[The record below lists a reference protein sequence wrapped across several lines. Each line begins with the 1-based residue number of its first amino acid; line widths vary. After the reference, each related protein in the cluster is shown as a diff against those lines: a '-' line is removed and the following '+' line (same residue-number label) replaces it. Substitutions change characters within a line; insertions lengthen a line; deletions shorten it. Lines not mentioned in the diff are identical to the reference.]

1 MKIRQYIKRM
11 ATLALMVA
19 LLAPLQEAWG
29 QEKGNRYKTSVTV
42 VKKYY
47 ATIEDD
53 DNAALQKAFD
63 GDREGTWWDAAS
75 AGPKT
80 ITIELESNQT
90 LASVNYYGGGGGENV
105 AMRPSEVQVYYS
117 SNGYDWNSLQTFSN
131 IDRTVRDRTLT
142 ISGNNRKS
150 AKFYRL
156 VLVPGLKGDGSYQ
169 TLAMNEITLYNQNN
183 RVINVPSPDEET
195 IGNLAAKTIIH
206 KHPKWFEL
214 RSNISE
220 GAKNMDTFNDDIP
233 TFGPPEDENMVTWTG
248 TIQAAHTYIDTIYM
262 HPGSSV
268 DLTLPDKL
276 GDVSVRGYQRWY
288 SFRTDGT
295 YRTNNTRS
303 DQVWDLLTP
312 TVGTSYRFA
321 NGYVSKPVDTDANGT
336 YQMKFYFPTSEEF
349 KSWFNT
355 NSSSPGFDGNWF
367 VVACDVSGYN
377 DYTASF
383 DKGNSSKS
391 DFLKT
396 LYEPTLTHRVL
407 YYIASVDD
415 RTGDK
420 WTNGHGRLSQNAYQG
435 GGNTD
440 GKKYLEEYEI
450 SFPFTRLSNTVVP
463 TIGPNTTA
471 SPEQV
476 ALSKDARAYA
486 IPKELL
492 NGVSDTD
499 ELTVTLI
506 DGDGID
512 DEKNSGIQLI
522 EASTYKVG
530 NNSYRNYTNVQS
542 LTISGENRVI
552 QFSYPNTISNRTQT
566 VKSNNST
573 ATILVTKQV
582 GGTTYNIARYKLR
595 FVADT
600 RLLTQSQLKAIENG
614 TIQDETMKYY
624 QFRTPEYLDKNYQ
637 LLTALNWDYDPDVAG
652 TYGQDEYYPFPMA
665 WAYSSYSFF
674 DGAPAEDFVKVS
686 YDMPS
691 PEWGYYAI
699 MNGFVESK
707 WTNMVHPEASKL
719 SNSTY
724 HLYVDAS
731 DRPGVIANLP
741 FRQALCKGSELF
753 VSAWVKSAGYS
764 EGTPDAGMLFT
775 IMGVEADGTKVP
787 LYSHSSSQIRR
798 TDYLKGGLPG
808 TGSTT
813 NEWLQVYF
821 SFINKSDVTYQTY
834 ELQVSNNSES
844 TEGGDMY
851 LDDVRVY
858 MATPSA
864 TVSQL
869 EATCASERT
878 RMNIKMDWERLL
890 SRTGAVEG
898 TGGERAI
905 DFCFIDQLLYNQ
917 YIKNNAS
924 NPSNPTEEEI
934 AKAIEASVQDIGDGK
949 TFNDQFVTL
958 NYKLNYD
965 SNKDYND
972 PSLPQKGDDNPLWGP
987 LAINN
992 KVDDKYY
999 AYRLTDPETN
1009 VRNFAVDFYSKLSPN
1024 RMYWMLINTSDG
1036 TTTPTASDFVDFM
1049 TDCAIKTEF
1058 RVTALNLVKVN
1069 GEILNPGNNFC
1080 AGQHFDFSVSLR
1092 IPVTDGEETKY
1103 VEVSDGINFDWFFG
1117 TEEEFIENEAGVS
1130 LQEAL
1135 LAFRAHYKDAE
1146 QVDENTPI
1154 VTDEGVETPFTQAM
1168 FDLIKKNCETGPE
1181 EGGRHNKLVLC
1192 KPFMPINLLS
1202 SGLNLVIQ
1210 PIQTELP
1217 EGVEGITDEQWAL
1230 VCWDHIVLNL
1240 VANGEAPRFYPGFDE
1255 VAYPGDGTDVEPF
1268 HPNIRIGLKQITA
1281 MTSDAKTFHIDLRET
1296 SLVTEGADYAGLIDD
1311 VVDNNSK
1318 PYMTYLYLADTDDPY
1333 MKDWLTPISDP
1344 DDPLGTPEFDQF
1356 SLPIGIVTD
1365 LQAKP
1370 YDKNPTFDSFIE
1382 IYFDLNGA
1390 LAKAL
1395 HTEANSM
1402 YKDFVFKPREGY
1414 YYTFT
1419 VHFKEVFEG
1428 ETTVS
1433 NACFG
1438 SQNLTMKVVP
1448 EYMEWTGQTQNGIYA
1463 NWNNDDNWKRITSD
1477 RMKKTNVTDAEK
1489 DYFIMDG
1496 TNETTN
1502 GFVPMYFTK
1511 VIMPENS
1518 QVELYAAGYSGG
1530 SWGYGGVDHRPE
1542 DIAKPTENIQYDLM
1556 TGKDLKTERY
1566 RVSLLN
1572 QIHFEPGAEML
1583 HAEYLLYDTAWV
1595 DYQLDKGRW
1604 YTLASPLKDVVAGD
1618 FYTDSDSGK
1627 EMQEYFTDI
1636 TFAGN
1641 GLYNNGTL
1649 PNNRFSPSV
1658 YQRAW
1663 KGESTEVPLYTDAT
1677 NTKNVAISGN
1687 WSALYNKVDE
1697 AYTPGTGFSLKVQ
1710 DLPVDSQTALFRLP
1724 KADTEYYYYSQDGTE
1739 PDEDDKVG
1747 NISKD
1752 NAHRL
1757 KSDELYVRNID
1768 INASGQKKDPIKISL
1783 TESATKDYY
1792 LVGNPFMAH
1801 LDMEKFFEENDSF
1814 EEKYWLVTDKNQT
1827 AAVGTGEGSWVTLDE
1842 NSTVKVAPLQSFF
1855 VKLKTNEAGNLVAA
1869 PENITFTQDMQV
1881 LGGDGDGLRSANAL
1895 TITATTSD
1903 GRTSRAAVAYSGMAT
1918 DDYQSSEDAELFLDS
1933 NLGDVP
1939 MVYTVAG
1946 TMASS
1951 INVRQN
1957 CELVPLGVYGA
1968 RNEQVTLRFDQVGVF
1983 SGVKLY
1989 DTKTKSYTTLTDGS
2003 EVSVSTNDYGRY
2015 YLTGGV
2021 ATDNEAIRSVDDIS
2035 IYSVRSG
2042 EIVATSAGSSLR
2054 SVRVYG
2060 IGGELVTQQSLANQS
2075 VYRLRVPGNAIYVVY
2090 AEDMD
2095 GIIRNVKLRV
2105 R

>member
-1 MKIRQYIKRM
+1 MKITNIYKTT
-11 ATLALMVA
+11 AALFFLMVA

-29 QEKGNRYKTSVTV
+29 QVKGN
-42 VKKYY
+42 KYLMKDE
-47 ATIEDD
+47 TFKVST
-53 DNAALQKAFD
+53 DNAVITAHNTSEAADAGSGDYKIGNAFD
-63 GDREGTWWDAAS
+63 GNDNSWWASTQSGTINVDIVFQTDRTIRAFHFLSGGYTWEREA
-75 AGPKT
+75 
-80 ITIELESNQT
+80 
-90 LASVNYYGGGGGENV
+90 
-105 AMRPSEVQVYYS
+105 EVHVYS
-117 SNGYDWNSLQTFSN
+117 SEDGISWTPIESFTG
-131 IDRTVRDRTLT
+131 IDRGVREHDYCMANAVTTRYL
-142 ISGNNRKS
+142 
-150 AKFYRL
+150 RL
-156 VLVPGLKGDGSYQ
+156 QLVPDRDDYE
-169 TLAMNEITLYNQNN
+169 LAMNEITLYSK
-183 RVINVPSPDEET
+183 VDYSD
-195 IGNLAAKTIIH
+195 KTIIH

-214 RSNISE
+214 RDGISTP
-220 GAKNMDTFNDDIP
+220 AKNMDTFNDDIP
-233 TFGPPEDENMVTWTG
+233 TFGPPEDKDMVTWTG

-262 HPGSSV
+262 HPGTSV
-268 DLTLPDKL
+268 TLTLPDKL
-276 GDVSVRGYQRWY
+276 NDVSVRGYQRWY

-295 YRTNNTRS
+295 YRTNNTGS
-303 DQVWDLLTP
+303 DEVWDLLTP

-321 NGYVSKPVDTDANGT
+321 NGYVSKPIDTNANGT
-336 YQMKFYFPTSEEF
+336 YQMNFYFPKEGEF
-349 KSWFNT
+349 NSWFPDHGT
-355 NSSSPGFDGNWF
+355 LEGNWF

-377 DYTASF
+377 DYTETF
-383 DKGNSSKS
+383 NTTSSGS
-391 DFLKT
+391 NFLET

-407 YYIASVDD
+407 YYIASVDN
-415 RTGDK
+415 RTGDNRTGDN

-450 SFPFTRLSNTVVP
+450 SFPYTRLSNTVVP
-463 TIGPNTTA
+463 TTGPKTTA

-499 ELTVTLI
+499 KLTVTLI
-506 DGDGID
+506 DGDGSD
-512 DEKNSGIQLI
+512 DEKKSGIELI
-522 EASTYKVG
+522 EASTYRDG
-530 NNSYRNYTNVQS
+530 GNSYRNYTNANVQS

-552 QFSYPNTISNRTQT
+552 QFAYPTTNSNGTQS
-566 VKSNNST
+566 VLNNNST
-573 ATILVTKQV
+573 ATILVTKPV
-582 GGTTYNIARYKLR
+582 GGTTYNIARFKLN

-600 RLLTQSQLKAIENG
+600 RLLTQTQLQQIENG
-614 TIQDETMKYY
+614 TIKDETMKYY
-624 QFRTPEYLDKNYQ
+624 QFRTPEYLEEHYQ
-637 LLTALNWDYDPDVAG
+637 LLTSLNWDYDQDVAANSK
-652 TYGQDEYYPFPMA
+652 GQKEYYPFPMA
-665 WAYSSYSFF
+665 WDHSSYSFF
-674 DGAPAEDFVKVS
+674 DGSLRKDFVPVTKTGENENE
-686 YDMPS
+686 Y

-699 MNGFVESK
+699 MNDFVEDIAWAK
-707 WTNMVHPEASKL
+707 NDKASL
-719 SNSTY
+719 LPNSTY

-731 DRPGVIANLP
+731 DRPGVIANLA
-741 FRQALCKGSELF
+741 FKETLCRGSELF
-753 VSAWVKSAGYS
+753 VTAWVKSAGYS

-787 LYSHSSSQIRR
+787 LCSHSSSQIRR

-808 TGSTT
+808 TGGTT

-844 TEGGDMY
+844 TQGGDMY

-924 NPSNPTEEEI
+924 KPLDPTDEEI
-934 AKAIEASVQDIGDGK
+934 AKAIAASVQDIGDGK

-958 NYKLNYD
+958 NYKLNYND
-965 SNKDYND
+965 NKDYNT
-972 PSLPQKGDDNPLWGP
+972 PNLGNEEHRGP

-992 KVDDKYY
+992 KVGDKYY

-1036 TTTPTASDFVDFM
+1036 NTTPTAEDFVDFM

-1058 RVTALNLVKVN
+1058 RVTARNLVKVN
-1069 GEILNPGNNFC
+1069 GEILNPGNDFC

-1117 TEEEFIENEAGVS
+1117 TEEEFIEENKAGVS

-1135 LAFRAHYKDAE
+1135 LAFRAHYKEAE
-1146 QVDENTPI
+1146 QVDENTTPP
-1154 VTDEGVETPFTQAM
+1154 VTYEGVETPFTQDM

-1318 PYMTYLYLADTDDPY
+1318 PYMTYLYLADTDDPD

-1356 SLPIGIVTD
+1356 SLPIGVVTD

-1370 YDKNPTFDSFIE
+1370 YDQYSTFDSFIE
-1382 IYFDLNGA
+1382 IYFDLNGN

-1395 HTEANSM
+1395 HTEANSN

-1448 EYMEWTGQTQNGIYA
+1448 EYMKWVGQTQDGKYA
-1463 NWNNDDNWKRITSD
+1463 NWNNDDNWKRIKSV

-1489 DYFIMDG
+1489 DYFTDG

-1502 GFVPMYFTK
+1502 GFVPMLFTK
-1511 VIMPENS
+1511 VVMPENS

-1530 SWGYGGVDHRPE
+1530 SWGYGSVNHGPDH
-1542 DIAKPTENIQYDLM
+1542 IAAPTDNIQYDLM
-1556 TGKDLKTERY
+1556 AFDNTNGLTTERY
-1566 RVSLLN
+1566 RVSLLDE
-1572 QIHFEPGAEML
+1572 IHFEPGAEMK
-1583 HAEYLLYDTAWV
+1583 HAEYLLYNKAWV
-1595 DYQLDKGRW
+1595 DYKLDGGRW
-1604 YTLASPLKDVVAGD
+1604 YTLASPLKAVYAGD
-1618 FYTDSDSGK
+1618 FYTDKSGT
-1627 EMQEYFTDI
+1627 EGSEYFQPIEFKYGTNSTD
-1636 TFAGN
+1636 
-1641 GLYNNGTL
+1641 
-1649 PNNRFSPSV
+1649 NNRFSPSV

-1663 KGESTEVPLYTDAT
+1663 KGSAAMMVIGNNQNNEER
-1677 NTKNVAISGN
+1677 AIAGN
-1687 WSALYNKVDE
+1687 WSALYNDVAE

-1710 DLPVDSQTALFRLP
+1710 DVTGNATFRLP
-1724 KADTEYYYYSQDGTE
+1724 KADDSYTYYSYDGNTSGD
-1739 PDEDDKVG
+1739 PTTISRDVDDSG
-1747 NISKD
+1747 
-1752 NAHRL
+1752 RL
-1757 KSDELYVRNID
+1757 KSDELLDRRTD
-1768 INASGQKKDPIKISL
+1768 NASLSTSFTIELADAHGG
-1783 TESATKDYY
+1783 YY

-1801 LDMEKFFEENDSF
+1801 LNMKEFLEGNSEVI
-1814 EEKYWLVTDKNQT
+1814 EPKYW
-1827 AAVGTGEGSWVTLDE
+1827 AVDDGVQNIAVVNPNDDSWITVNE
-1842 NSTVKVAPLQSFF
+1842 NSTAKVAPLQSFF
-1855 VKLKTNEAGNLVAA
+1855 VQKKTGVSNND
-1869 PENITFTQDMQV
+1869 ITFTQDMQT
-1881 LGGDGDGLRSANAL
+1881 LGGTNDGLRSANAL
-1895 TITATTSD
+1895 TITATTTD
-1903 GRTSRAAVAYSGMAT
+1903 GRTSRAAVAYDMAASA
-1918 DDYQSSEDAELFLDS
+1918 DYEVSEDAELFLDS

-1946 TMASS
+1946 TMATS
-1951 INVRQN
+1951 INRTS
-1957 CELVPLGVYGA
+1957 ELYNIPLGVYGSKQEMVTLSFGGLNQFSSATLYDAQEQTETPLREGKTVSVPAGTSGRYFLRAGTPTGNEVIA
-1968 RNEQVTLRFDQVGVF
+1968 RNAFLV
-1983 SGVKLY
+1983 
-1989 DTKTKSYTTLTDGS
+1989 
-2003 EVSVSTNDYGRY
+2003 
-2015 YLTGGV
+2015 
-2021 ATDNEAIRSVDDIS
+2021 
-2035 IYSVRSG
+2035 YSVG
-2042 EIVATSAGSSLR
+2042 GGKVMVTSSNTPLKDI
-2054 SVRVYG
+2054 RVYTMGGAQVRSIQASGMQQEIYLNRG
-2060 IGGELVTQQSLANQS
+2060 IYLITVSDQDGLQETRKVLV
-2075 VYRLRVPGNAIYVVY
+2075 R
-2090 AEDMD
+2090 
-2095 GIIRNVKLRV
+2095 
-2105 R
+2105 

>member
-1 MKIRQYIKRM
+1 M
-11 ATLALMVA
+11 
-19 LLAPLQEAWG
+19 
-29 QEKGNRYKTSVTV
+29 
-42 VKKYY
+42 
-47 ATIEDD
+47 
-53 DNAALQKAFD
+53 
-63 GDREGTWWDAAS
+63 
-75 AGPKT
+75 
-80 ITIELESNQT
+80 
-90 LASVNYYGGGGGENV
+90 
-105 AMRPSEVQVYYS
+105 
-117 SNGYDWNSLQTFSN
+117 
-131 IDRTVRDRTLT
+131 
-142 ISGNNRKS
+142 
-150 AKFYRL
+150 
-156 VLVPGLKGDGSYQ
+156 
-169 TLAMNEITLYNQNN
+169 
-183 RVINVPSPDEET
+183 
-195 IGNLAAKTIIH
+195 
-206 KHPKWFEL
+206 
-214 RSNISE
+214 
-220 GAKNMDTFNDDIP
+220 
-233 TFGPPEDENMVTWTG
+233 
-248 TIQAAHTYIDTIYM
+248 
-262 HPGSSV
+262 
-268 DLTLPDKL
+268 
-276 GDVSVRGYQRWY
+276 
-288 SFRTDGT
+288 
-295 YRTNNTRS
+295 
-303 DQVWDLLTP
+303 TP

-321 NGYVSKPVDTDANGT
+321 NGYVSKPIDKSVNGT
-336 YQMKFYFPTSEEF
+336 YQMKFYFPTETEF
-349 KSWFNT
+349 NDWFAGSNYD
-355 NSSSPGFDGNWF
+355 NDWY

-377 DYTASF
+377 DYVADFHANAS
-383 DKGNSSKS
+383 SS
-391 DFLKT
+391 DFLENF
-396 LYEPTLTHRVL
+396 YEPTLTHRVL
-407 YYIASVDD
+407 YYIASVDGRYNETD
-415 RTGDK
+415 NTK
-420 WTNGHGRLSQNAYQG
+420 KENWENGHGRLSNPDYQG
-435 GGNTD
+435 GGNTED
-440 GKKYLEEYEI
+440 KKYLEEYEI
-450 SFPFTRLSNTVVP
+450 SFPFTRMSNTQLGNLASNQP
-463 TIGPNTTA
+463 

-506 DGDGID
+506 DGNGNG
-512 DEKNSGIQLI
+512 DEEKSGIELI
-522 EASTYKVG
+522 EASTYRVG
-530 NNSYRNYTNVQS
+530 GNSYRNYTNVQFQS

-552 QFSYPNTISNRTQT
+552 QFAYPTTKSNGTQS
-566 VKSNNST
+566 VLNNNST
-573 ATILVTKQV
+573 ATILVTKPV
-582 GGTTYNIARYKLR
+582 GGTTYNIARFKLN

-600 RLLTQSQLKAIENG
+600 RLLTQTQLQQIENG
-614 TIQDETMKYY
+614 TIKDKTMKYY
-624 QFRTPEYLDKNYQ
+624 QFRTPEYLEEHYQ
-637 LLTALNWDYDPDVAG
+637 LLTSLNWDYDQDVAANSK
-652 TYGQDEYYPFPMA
+652 GQKEYYPFPMA
-665 WAYSSYSFF
+665 WDHSSYSFF
-674 DGAPAEDFVKVS
+674 DGSLRKDFVPVTKTGENENE
-686 YDMPS
+686 Y

-699 MNGFVESK
+699 MNDFVEDIAWAK
-707 WTNMVHPEASKL
+707 NDKASL
-719 SNSTY
+719 LPNSTY

-731 DRPGVIANLP
+731 DRPGVIANLA
-741 FRQALCKGSELF
+741 FKETLCRGSELF
-753 VSAWVKSAGYS
+753 VTAWVKSAGYS

-787 LYSHSSSQIRR
+787 LCSHSSSQIRR

-808 TGSTT
+808 TGGTT

-844 TEGGDMY
+844 TQGGDMY

-924 NPSNPTEEEI
+924 KPLDPTDEEI
-934 AKAIEASVQDIGDGK
+934 AKAIAASVQDIGDGK

-965 SNKDYND
+965 SNKDYNT
-972 PSLPQKGDDNPLWGP
+972 PNLGNEEHRGP

-992 KVDDKYY
+992 KVGDKYY

-1036 TTTPTASDFVDFM
+1036 TTTPTAEDFVDFM

-1069 GEILNPGNNFC
+1069 GEILNPGNDFC

-1117 TEEEFIENEAGVS
+1117 TEEEFIEENEVGVS

-1154 VTDEGVETPFTQAM
+1154 VTEGVETPFTQDM
-1168 FDLIKKNCETGPE
+1168 FDLIKMNCEIGPE

-1230 VCWDHIVLNL
+1230 VCWDYIVLNL

-1255 VAYPGDGTDVEPF
+1255 VAYPGDGTAVEPF

-1281 MTSDAKTFHIDLRET
+1281 MTSDDKTFHIDLRET
-1296 SLVTEGADYAGLIDD
+1296 SLVTEGADYAGLITD
-1311 VVDNNSK
+1311 VVDNNLQ
-1318 PYMTYLYLADTDDPY
+1318 PYMTYLYLADTDDPD

-1356 SLPIGIVTD
+1356 SLPIGVVTD

-1370 YDKNPTFDSFIE
+1370 YDQNPTFDSFIE
-1382 IYFDLNGA
+1382 IYFDLNGD

-1395 HTEANSM
+1395 HTEANSN

-1448 EYMEWTGQTQNGIYA
+1448 EYMEWVGQTQDGKYA
-1463 NWNNDDNWKRITSD
+1463 NWNNDDNWKRIKSV

-1489 DYFIMDG
+1489 DYFTDG

-1502 GFVPMYFTK
+1502 GFVPMLFTK

-1518 QVELYAAGYSGG
+1518 QVELYAAGYNADD
-1530 SWGYGGVDHRPE
+1530 SWGYGTWVSALPDH
-1542 DIAKPTENIQYDLM
+1542 IAEPTNNIQYDLM
-1556 TGKDLKTERY
+1556 AFDNTNGLTTERY
-1566 RVSLLN
+1566 RVSLLDE
-1572 QIHFEPGAEML
+1572 IHFEPGAEMK
-1583 HAEYLLYDTAWV
+1583 HAEYLLYNKAWV
-1595 DYQLDKGRW
+1595 DYKLDKARW
-1604 YTLASPLKDVVAGD
+1604 YTLASPLKAVYAGD
-1618 FYTDSDSGK
+1618 FYTDKSGT
-1627 EMQEYFTDI
+1627 EGNEYFQPIEFKYGTNSTD
-1636 TFAGN
+1636 
-1641 GLYNNGTL
+1641 
-1649 PNNRFSPSV
+1649 NNRFSPSV

-1663 KGESTEVPLYTDAT
+1663 KGSAAMMVIGNNQNNEER
-1677 NTKNVAISGN
+1677 AIAGN
-1687 WSALYNKVDE
+1687 WSALYNDVAE

-1710 DLPVDSQTALFRLP
+1710 DVTGNATFRLP
-1724 KADTEYYYYSQDGTE
+1724 KADDSYTYYSYDGNTSGD
-1739 PDEDDKVG
+1739 PTTISRDVDDSG
-1747 NISKD
+1747 
-1752 NAHRL
+1752 RL
-1757 KSDELYVRNID
+1757 KSDELLDRRTD
-1768 INASGQKKDPIKISL
+1768 NASLSTSFTIELADAHGG
-1783 TESATKDYY
+1783 YY

-1801 LDMEKFFEENDSF
+1801 LNMKEFLEGNSEVI
-1814 EEKYWLVTDKNQT
+1814 EPKYW
-1827 AAVGTGEGSWVTLDE
+1827 AVDDGVQNIAVVNPNDDSWITVNE
-1842 NSTVKVAPLQSFF
+1842 NSTAKVAPLQSFF
-1855 VKLKTNEAGNLVAA
+1855 VQKKTGVSNND
-1869 PENITFTQDMQV
+1869 ITFTQDMQT
-1881 LGGDGDGLRSANAL
+1881 LGGTNDGLRSANAL

-1903 GRTSRAAVAYSGMAT
+1903 GRTSRAAVAYDMAASA
-1918 DDYQSSEDAELFLDS
+1918 DYEASEDAELFLDS

-1946 TMASS
+1946 AMATS
-1951 INVRQN
+1951 INRTS
-1957 CELVPLGVYGA
+1957 ELYNIPLGVYGSKQEKVTLSFGGLNQFSSATLYDAQEQTETPLREGKTVSVPAGTSGRYFLRAGTPTGNEVIA
-1968 RNEQVTLRFDQVGVF
+1968 RNAFLV
-1983 SGVKLY
+1983 
-1989 DTKTKSYTTLTDGS
+1989 
-2003 EVSVSTNDYGRY
+2003 
-2015 YLTGGV
+2015 
-2021 ATDNEAIRSVDDIS
+2021 
-2035 IYSVRSG
+2035 YSVG
-2042 EIVATSAGSSLR
+2042 GGKVMVTSSNTPLKDI
-2054 SVRVYG
+2054 RVYTMGGAQVRSIQASGMQQEIYLNRG
-2060 IGGELVTQQSLANQS
+2060 IYLITVSDQDGLQETRKVLV
-2075 VYRLRVPGNAIYVVY
+2075 R
-2090 AEDMD
+2090 
-2095 GIIRNVKLRV
+2095 
-2105 R
+2105 

>member
-11 ATLALMVA
+11 ATLALMAA

-29 QEKGNRYKTSVTV
+29 QVKGDKYEG

-47 ATIEDD
+47 ATVDD
-53 DNAALQKAFD
+53 GSTDRLQKVFD
-63 GDREGTWWDAAS
+63 GDEPNSWWDAVK
-75 AGPKT
+75 AGTREIIVDFNEEK
-80 ITIELESNQT
+80 ELAIIKYHGGGNGQEMALRPLQVKVYFSLDGSSWDDVYNFNEIDRKVMNQT
-90 LASVNYYGGGGGENV
+90 LSIPVE
-105 AMRPSEVQVYYS
+105 S
-117 SNGYDWNSLQTFSN
+117 
-131 IDRTVRDRTLT
+131 
-142 ISGNNRKS
+142 RKK
-150 AKFYRL
+150 ARYFKL
-156 VLVPGLKGDGSYQ
+156 VLVPGKKNDGSDES
-169 TLAMNEITLYNQNN
+169 LALNEMWFYDSNNNEIKIKKPENYPIGTIKHKPAKWYNIRENIEMSQ
-183 RVINVPSPDEET
+183 
-195 IGNLAAKTIIH
+195 AAKD
-206 KHPKWFEL
+206 
-214 RSNISE
+214 
-220 GAKNMDTFNDDIP
+220 MDTFDDNKKM
-233 TFGPPEDENMVTWTG
+233 FSPEDNPYIENYPEKE
-248 TIQAAHTYIDTIYM
+248 IQAAHTYIDTIYM
-262 HPGSSV
+262 HPGKSV
-268 DLTLPDKL
+268 TLTLPDKL
-276 GDVSVRGYQRWY
+276 NDVSVRGYQRWY

-295 YRTNNTRS
+295 YRTKNTGD

-312 TVGTSYRFA
+312 KQGTSYRFT
-321 NGYVSKPVDTDANGT
+321 NGYVSKPIDKSDDGT
-336 YQMKFYFPTSEEF
+336 YQMEFYFPTSTEF
-349 KSWFNT
+349 SQWFD
-355 NSSSPGFDGNWF
+355 NSSSFDGNWF

-377 DYTASF
+377 DYTAEF
-383 DKGNSSKS
+383 TNASSES

-396 LYEPTLTHRVL
+396 YYEPTLTHRVL
-407 YYIASVDD
+407 YYIASVDG
-415 RTGDK
+415 RTGDGDK
-420 WTNGHGRLSQNAYQG
+420 WENGHGRLSDSDYQG
-435 GGNTD
+435 GGNAE

-450 SFPFTRLSNTVVP
+450 SFPYTRLSNTVVP
-463 TIGPNTTA
+463 TTGPKTTA

-486 IPKELL
+486 IPDLPS
-492 NGVSDTD
+492 NVSDTD

-506 DGDGID
+506 DGNGNG
-512 DEKNSGIQLI
+512 DEEKSGIELI

-530 NNSYRNYTNVQS
+530 GNSYRNYNYTNVQS

-552 QFSYPNTISNRTQT
+552 QFAYPTPNDNGTQS
-566 VKSNNST
+566 VLNNNST
-573 ATILVTKQV
+573 ATILVTKTV
-582 GGTTYNIARYKLR
+582 GGTTYNIARFKLD

-600 RLLTQSQLKAIENG
+600 RLLTQTQLQQIENG
-614 TIQDETMKYY
+614 TMTDPVMQYY
-624 QFRTPEYLDKNYQ
+624 QFRTPEYLEEHYQ
-637 LLTALNWDYDPDVAG
+637 LLTSLNWDYNPRVAANSK
-652 TYGQDEYYPFPMA
+652 GQKEYYPFPMA
-665 WAYSSYSFF
+665 WDHSSYSFF
-674 DGAPAEDFVKVS
+674 DGSLRKDFVPVTKTDENENE
-686 YDMPS
+686 Y

-699 MNGFVESK
+699 MNDFVEDIAWAK
-707 WTNMVHPEASKL
+707 NDKASL
-719 SNSTY
+719 LPNSTY

-741 FRQALCKGSELF
+741 FHQPLCKGSELF
-753 VSAWVKSAGYS
+753 VTAWVKSAGYS

-787 LYSHSSSQIRR
+787 LCSHSSSQIRR

-808 TGSTT
+808 TGGTT

-844 TEGGDMY
+844 TSGGDMY

-917 YIKNNAS
+917 HIKNNAL

-934 AKAIEASVQDIGDGK
+934 ANAIAASVQDIGDGE
-949 TFNDQFVTL
+949 TFNDRFVTL

-965 SNKDYND
+965 SNRDYND
-972 PSLPQKGDDNPLWGP
+972 PNLPQKGDNNPLWGP

-992 KVDDKYY
+992 KVDGKYY

-1036 TTTPTASDFVDFM
+1036 TTTPNAKDFVDFM

-1069 GEILNPGNNFC
+1069 GEILNPGNDFC

-1117 TEEEFIENEAGVS
+1117 TEEEFIEENEDGVS

-1154 VTDEGVETPFTQAM
+1154 VTDEDVETPFTQAM
-1168 FDLIKKNCETGPE
+1168 FNLIKKNCETGPE

-1210 PIQTELP
+1210 PIQTKLP
-1217 EGVEGITDEQWAL
+1217 EGVEGITDKQWAL
-1230 VCWDHIVLNL
+1230 VCWDYIVLNL

-1318 PYMTYLYLADTDDPY
+1318 PYMTYLYLADTDDPD

-1356 SLPIGIVTD
+1356 SLPIGVVTD

-1370 YDKNPTFDSFIE
+1370 YDQHPTFDSFIE
-1382 IYFDLNGA
+1382 IYFDLNGN

-1395 HTEANSM
+1395 HTEANSN

-1448 EYMEWTGQTQNGIYA
+1448 EYLEWVGKTENGKYA
-1463 NWNNDDNWKRITSD
+1463 NWNNDDNWQRVSSERI
-1477 RMKKTNVTDAEK
+1477 KKVKDQSS
-1489 DYFIMDG
+1489 DYFTDG

-1502 GFVPMYFTK
+1502 GFVPMLFTK
-1511 VIMPENS
+1511 VVMPENS

-1530 SWGYGGVDHRPE
+1530 SWGYGSVNHGPDH
-1542 DIAKPTENIQYDLM
+1542 IAAPTDNIQYDLM
-1556 TGKDLKTERY
+1556 AFEHTGETADDAGVREGDLKTERY

-1595 DYQLDKGRW
+1595 DYELTGGRW
-1604 YTLASPLKDVVAGD
+1604 YTLASPLQGVVAGD
-1618 FYTDSDSGK
+1618 FYTDSSTGK
-1627 EMQEYFTDI
+1627 EGSEYFQNI
-1636 TFAGN
+1636 TFS
-1641 GLYNNGTL
+1641 TTD
-1649 PNNRFSPSV
+1649 NNRFNPSV

-1663 KGESTEVPLYTDAT
+1663 KGNAT
-1677 NTKNVAISGN
+1677 LVEGLVDDVAINGDDNTTAVKGN
-1687 WSALYNKVDE
+1687 WSALYNDVAE
-1697 AYTPGTGFSLKVQ
+1697 PYTPGTGFSLKVQ
-1710 DLPVDSQTALFRLP
+1710 DLASADNKALFRLP
-1724 KADTEYYYYSQDGTE
+1724 KADTEYYYYSHDGKQGQDKE
-1739 PDEDDKVG
+1739 ED
-1747 NISKD
+1747 ISKTD
-1752 NAHRL
+1752 AHRL
-1757 KSDELYVRNID
+1757 ETDRIMNRKVGENATLYTSFTVPLADEH
-1768 INASGQKKDPIKISL
+1768 G
-1783 TESATKDYY
+1783 DYY

-1801 LDMEKFFEENDSF
+1801 LDMKKFFDKNTSF
-1814 EEKYWLVTDKNQT
+1814 AKMYWLVTENGQEV
-1827 AAVGTGEGSWVTLDE
+1827 AVGGDGDGLI
-1842 NSTVKVAPLQSFF
+1842 STEDGKIAPLQSFF
-1855 VKLKTNEAGNLVAA
+1855 VKLKTDEATGDLVSA
-1869 PENITFTQDMQV
+1869 PEMITFTQNMQV
-1881 LGGDGDGLRSANAL
+1881 LGSDTDDGLRSANAL

-1903 GRTSRAAVAYSGMAT
+1903 GRTSRAAVAYSGMAS
-1918 DDYQSSEDAELFLDS
+1918 DDYQSGEDAELFLDS

-1946 TMASS
+1946 TMATS

-1957 CELVPLGVYGA
+1957 CELVPLGVYGTDD
-1968 RNEQVTLRFDQVGVF
+1968 EPVTLRFDQVDAF

-1989 DTKTKSYTTLTDGS
+1989 DAQTKRYTTLTEGS
-2003 EVSVSTNDYGRY
+2003 EVSVSTNDSGRY
-2015 YLTGGV
+2015 YLTGGL
-2021 ATDNEAIRSVDDIS
+2021 ATGSEAIRTVDDIS
-2035 IYSVRSG
+2035 IYSVRPG

>member
-1 MKIRQYIKRM
+1 MKITNIYKTTAALIF
-11 ATLALMVA
+11 LMVA
-19 LLAPLQEAWG
+19 VLWPAVDAWG
-29 QEKGNRYKTSVTV
+29 QVKGD
-42 VKKYY
+42 KYE
-47 ATIEDD
+47 ED
-53 DNAALQKAFD
+53 
-63 GDREGTWWDAAS
+63 
-75 AGPKT
+75 
-80 ITIELESNQT
+80 
-90 LASVNYYGGGGGENV
+90 
-105 AMRPSEVQVYYS
+105 YS
-117 SNGYDWNSLQTFSN
+117 SDTIQHKPAKWYN
-131 IDRTVRDRTLT
+131 IREN
-142 ISGNNRKS
+142 IEMS
-150 AKFYRL
+150 
-156 VLVPGLKGDGSYQ
+156 Q
-169 TLAMNEITLYNQNN
+169 
-183 RVINVPSPDEET
+183 
-195 IGNLAAKTIIH
+195 AAKD
-206 KHPKWFEL
+206 
-214 RSNISE
+214 
-220 GAKNMDTFNDDIP
+220 MDTFDDDEKM
-233 TFGPPEDENMVTWTG
+233 FSPEDNPFIANYPEQE
-248 TIQAAHTYIDTIYM
+248 IQAAHTYIDTIYM
-262 HPGSSV
+262 HPGTSV
-268 DLTLPDKL
+268 TLTLPDKL
-276 GDVSVRGYQRWY
+276 NDVSVRGYQRWY

-303 DQVWDLLTP
+303 DEVWDLLTP

-321 NGYVSKPVDTDANGT
+321 NGYVSKPIDKSVNGT
-336 YQMKFYFPTSEEF
+336 YQMKFYFPTETEF
-349 KSWFNT
+349 NDWFAGSNYD
-355 NSSSPGFDGNWF
+355 NDWY

-377 DYTASF
+377 DYVADFHANAS
-383 DKGNSSKS
+383 SS
-391 DFLKT
+391 DFLENF
-396 LYEPTLTHRVL
+396 YEPTLTHRVL
-407 YYIASVDD
+407 YYIASVDGRYNETD
-415 RTGDK
+415 NTK
-420 WTNGHGRLSQNAYQG
+420 KENWENGHGRLSNPDYQG
-435 GGNTD
+435 GGNTED
-440 GKKYLEEYEI
+440 KKYLEEYEI
-450 SFPFTRLSNTVVP
+450 SFPFTRMSNTQLGNLASNQP
-463 TIGPNTTA
+463 

-506 DGDGID
+506 DGNGNG
-512 DEKNSGIQLI
+512 DEEKSGIELI
-522 EASTYKVG
+522 EASTYRVG
-530 NNSYRNYTNVQS
+530 GNSYRNYTNVQFQS

-552 QFSYPNTISNRTQT
+552 QFAYPTTKSNGTQS
-566 VKSNNST
+566 VLNNNST
-573 ATILVTKQV
+573 ATILVTKPV
-582 GGTTYNIARYKLR
+582 GGTTYNIARFKLN

-600 RLLTQSQLKAIENG
+600 RLLTQTQLQQIENG
-614 TIQDETMKYY
+614 TIKDKTMKYY
-624 QFRTPEYLDKNYQ
+624 QFRTPEYLEEHYQ
-637 LLTALNWDYDPDVAG
+637 LLTSLNWDYDQDVAANSK
-652 TYGQDEYYPFPMA
+652 GQKEYYPFPMA
-665 WAYSSYSFF
+665 WDHSSYSFF
-674 DGAPAEDFVKVS
+674 DGSLRKDFVPVTKTGENENE
-686 YDMPS
+686 Y

-699 MNGFVESK
+699 MNDFVEDIAWAK
-707 WTNMVHPEASKL
+707 NDKASL
-719 SNSTY
+719 LPNSTY

-731 DRPGVIANLP
+731 DRPGVIANLA
-741 FRQALCKGSELF
+741 FKETLCRGSELF
-753 VSAWVKSAGYS
+753 VTAWVKSAGYS

-787 LYSHSSSQIRR
+787 LCSHSSSQIRR

-808 TGSTT
+808 TGGTT

-844 TEGGDMY
+844 TQGGDMY

-924 NPSNPTEEEI
+924 KPLDPTDEEI
-934 AKAIEASVQDIGDGK
+934 AKAIAASVQDIGDGK

-965 SNKDYND
+965 SNKDYNT
-972 PSLPQKGDDNPLWGP
+972 PNLGNEEHRGP

-992 KVDDKYY
+992 KVGDKYY

-1036 TTTPTASDFVDFM
+1036 TTTPTAEDFVDFM

-1069 GEILNPGNNFC
+1069 GEILNPGNDFC

-1117 TEEEFIENEAGVS
+1117 TEEEFIEENEVGVS

-1154 VTDEGVETPFTQAM
+1154 VTEGVETPFTQDM
-1168 FDLIKKNCETGPE
+1168 FDLIKMNCEIGPE

-1230 VCWDHIVLNL
+1230 VCWDYIVLNL

-1255 VAYPGDGTDVEPF
+1255 VAYPGDGTAVEPF

-1281 MTSDAKTFHIDLRET
+1281 MTSDDKTFHIDLRET
-1296 SLVTEGADYAGLIDD
+1296 SLVTEGADYAGLITD
-1311 VVDNNSK
+1311 VVDNNLQ
-1318 PYMTYLYLADTDDPY
+1318 PYMTYLYLADTDDPD

-1356 SLPIGIVTD
+1356 SLPIGVVTD

-1370 YDKNPTFDSFIE
+1370 YDQNPTFDSFIE
-1382 IYFDLNGA
+1382 IYFDLNGD

-1395 HTEANSM
+1395 HTEANSN

-1448 EYMEWTGQTQNGIYA
+1448 EYMEWVGQTQDGKYA
-1463 NWNNDDNWKRITSD
+1463 NWNNDDNWKRIKSV

-1489 DYFIMDG
+1489 DYFTDG

-1502 GFVPMYFTK
+1502 GFVPMLFTK

-1518 QVELYAAGYSGG
+1518 QVELYAAGYNADD
-1530 SWGYGGVDHRPE
+1530 SWGYGTWVSALPDH
-1542 DIAKPTENIQYDLM
+1542 IAEPTNNIQYDLM
-1556 TGKDLKTERY
+1556 AFDNTNGLTTERY
-1566 RVSLLN
+1566 RVSLLDE
-1572 QIHFEPGAEML
+1572 IHFEPGAEMK
-1583 HAEYLLYDTAWV
+1583 HAEYLLYNKAWV
-1595 DYQLDKGRW
+1595 DYKLDKARW
-1604 YTLASPLKDVVAGD
+1604 YTLASPLKAVYAGD
-1618 FYTDSDSGK
+1618 FYTDKSGT
-1627 EMQEYFTDI
+1627 EGNEYFQPIEFKYGTNSTD
-1636 TFAGN
+1636 
-1641 GLYNNGTL
+1641 
-1649 PNNRFSPSV
+1649 NNRFSPSV

-1663 KGESTEVPLYTDAT
+1663 KGSAAMMVIGNNQNNEER
-1677 NTKNVAISGN
+1677 AIAGN
-1687 WSALYNKVDE
+1687 WSALYNDVAE

-1710 DLPVDSQTALFRLP
+1710 DVTGNATFRLP
-1724 KADTEYYYYSQDGTE
+1724 KADDSYTYYSYDGNTSGD
-1739 PDEDDKVG
+1739 PTTISRDVDDSG
-1747 NISKD
+1747 
-1752 NAHRL
+1752 RL
-1757 KSDELYVRNID
+1757 KSDELLDRRTD
-1768 INASGQKKDPIKISL
+1768 NASLSTSFTIELADAHGG
-1783 TESATKDYY
+1783 YY

-1801 LDMEKFFEENDSF
+1801 LNMKEFLEGNSEVI
-1814 EEKYWLVTDKNQT
+1814 EPKYW
-1827 AAVGTGEGSWVTLDE
+1827 AVDDGVQNIAVVNPNDDSWITVNE
-1842 NSTVKVAPLQSFF
+1842 NSTAKVAPLQSFF
-1855 VKLKTNEAGNLVAA
+1855 VQKKTGVSNND
-1869 PENITFTQDMQV
+1869 ITFTQDMQT
-1881 LGGDGDGLRSANAL
+1881 LGGTNDGLRSANAL

-1903 GRTSRAAVAYSGMAT
+1903 GRTSRAAVAYDMAASA
-1918 DDYQSSEDAELFLDS
+1918 DYEASEDAELFLDS

-1946 TMASS
+1946 AMATS
-1951 INVRQN
+1951 INRTS
-1957 CELVPLGVYGA
+1957 ELYNIPLGVYGSKQEKVTLSFGGLNQFSSATLYDAQEQTETPLREGKTVSVPAGTSGRYFLRAGTPTGNEVIA
-1968 RNEQVTLRFDQVGVF
+1968 RNAFLV
-1983 SGVKLY
+1983 
-1989 DTKTKSYTTLTDGS
+1989 
-2003 EVSVSTNDYGRY
+2003 
-2015 YLTGGV
+2015 
-2021 ATDNEAIRSVDDIS
+2021 
-2035 IYSVRSG
+2035 YSVG
-2042 EIVATSAGSSLR
+2042 GGKVMVTSSNTPLKDI
-2054 SVRVYG
+2054 RVYTMGGAQVRSIQASGMQQEIYLNRG
-2060 IGGELVTQQSLANQS
+2060 IYLITVSDQDGLQETRKVLV
-2075 VYRLRVPGNAIYVVY
+2075 R
-2090 AEDMD
+2090 
-2095 GIIRNVKLRV
+2095 
-2105 R
+2105 

>member
-1 MKIRQYIKRM
+1 MKITNIYKTTAALIF
-11 ATLALMVA
+11 LMVA
-19 LLAPLQEAWG
+19 ALWPAAEAWG
-29 QEKGNRYKTSVTV
+29 QEYVTGNKYLLIDENSKVSTYGADITAKTSGGT
-42 VKKYY
+42 
-47 ATIEDD
+47 
-53 DNAALQKAFD
+53 NASGGNGINNAFD
-63 GDREGTWWDAAS
+63 GNDNTWWAS
-75 AGPKT
+75 SRSGT
-80 ITIELESNQT
+80 INIDIDFNTYRTIRAFHFLSGGNTQERENELH
-90 LASVNYYGGGGGENV
+90 V
-105 AMRPSEVQVYYS
+105 YS
-117 SNGYDWNSLQTFSN
+117 STNGSQWTLVESFVG
-131 IDRTVRDRTLT
+131 DRTIRQHDYCLKNVINTRYL
-142 ISGNNRKS
+142 
-150 AKFYRL
+150 RL
-156 VLVPGLKGDGSYQ
+156 QLVPGRTNYA
-169 TLAMNEITLYNQNN
+169 LAINEISLYSRIYSDN
-183 RVINVPSPDEET
+183 RI
-195 IGNLAAKTIIH
+195 LH

-214 RSNISE
+214 RNGISE
-220 GAKNMDTFNDDIP
+220 VAKNMDTF
-233 TFGPPEDENMVTWTG
+233 EDATKMFTPKDNPFIQYYPVGE
-248 TIQAAHTYIDTIYM
+248 IQAAHTYIDTIYM
-262 HPGSSV
+262 HPGTSV
-268 DLTLPDKL
+268 TLTLPDKL
-276 GDVSVRGYQRWY
+276 NDVSVRGYQRWY

-295 YRTNNTRS
+295 YQTNNTGQ
-303 DQVWDLLTP
+303 DEVWDLLTP

-321 NGYVSKPVDTDANGT
+321 NGYVSKPVDTGDNGT
-336 YQMKFYFPTSEEF
+336 YQMRFYFPTNDEF
-349 KSWFNT
+349 TSWFD
-355 NSSSPGFDGNWF
+355 NSSNFDGNWF

-377 DYTASF
+377 DYTETF
-383 DKGNSSKS
+383 NKTTSSES
-391 DFLKT
+391 NFLET

-407 YYIASVDD
+407 YYIASVDN
-415 RTGDK
+415 RTGDN
-420 WTNGHGRLSQNAYQG
+420 WTNGHGRLSNSAYQG
-435 GGNTD
+435 GGNTE

-450 SFPFTRLSNTVVP
+450 SFPYTRLSN
-463 TIGPNTTA
+463 NTK
-471 SPEQV
+471 ELV

-486 IPKELL
+486 IP
-492 NGVSDTD
+492 GVSLDQETEKLD
-499 ELTVTLI
+499 VELI
-506 DGDGID
+506 DGDGNGNQESDITLV
-512 DEKNSGIQLI
+512 N
-522 EASTYKVG
+522 EAVE
-530 NNSYRNYTNVQS
+530 
-542 LTISGENRVI
+542 GESRVI
-552 QFSYPNTISNRTQT
+552 QFSYPTTNSNGTQT
-566 VKSNNST
+566 VNSNNST
-573 ATILVTKQV
+573 ATILVTKKV
-582 GGTTYNIARYKLR
+582 GSKIYNIARYKLR

-600 RLLTQSQLKAIENG
+600 RLLTQSQLKAIEAG
-614 TIQDETMKYY
+614 DEDMKYY

-637 LLTALNWDYDPDVAG
+637 LLTALNWDYDSDVAG
-652 TYGQDEYYPFPMA
+652 TYGQEEYYPFPMA

-674 DGAPAEDFVKVS
+674 DGAPVKDFVKVTK
-686 YDMPS
+686 DTPV

-699 MNGFVESK
+699 MNGFIENMAWGSK
-707 WTNMVHPEASKL
+707 SLASRL
-719 SNSTY
+719 PNSTY

-741 FRQALCKGSELF
+741 FHQPLCKGSELF
-753 VSAWVKSAGYS
+753 VTAWVKSAGYS

-808 TGSTT
+808 TGGTT

-844 TEGGDMY
+844 TQGGDMY

-898 TGGERAI
+898 TDGERAI

-917 YIKNNAS
+917 YIKNNALS
-924 NPSNPTEEEI
+924 PSNPTEEEI
-934 AKAIEASVQDIGDGK
+934 AKAIAASVQDIGDGE

-958 NYKLNYD
+958 NYKLNYND
-965 SNKDYND
+965 NKDYNT
-972 PSLPQKGDDNPLWGP
+972 PNLGNEEHRGP

-992 KVDDKYY
+992 KVGDKYY

-1036 TTTPTASDFVDFM
+1036 TTTPKAEDFVDFM

-1069 GEILNPGNNFC
+1069 GEILNPGNDFC

-1117 TEEEFIENEAGVS
+1117 TEEEFIEVNEAGVS

-1146 QVDENTPI
+1146 QVEENTTPP

-1168 FDLIKKNCETGPE
+1168 FDLIKKNCETEPE

-1255 VAYPGDGTDVEPF
+1255 VAYPGDGTGVEPF

-1281 MTSDAKTFHIDLRET
+1281 MTSGAKTFHIDLRET

-1311 VVDNNSK
+1311 VVDNNLQ
-1318 PYMTYLYLADTDDPY
+1318 PYMTYLYLADTDDPD

-1356 SLPIGIVTD
+1356 SLPIGVVTD

-1370 YDKNPTFDSFIE
+1370 YDLNPTFDSFIE
-1382 IYFDLNGA
+1382 IYFDLNGD

-1395 HTEANSM
+1395 HTEANSN

-1463 NWNNDDNWKRITSD
+1463 NWNNDDNWKRITSV

-1489 DYFIMDG
+1489 DYFTDG

-1511 VIMPENS
+1511 VIMPKNS

-1556 TGKDLKTERY
+1556 TGKDLRTERY

-1604 YTLASPLKDVVAGD
+1604 YTLASPLKAVYAGD
-1618 FYTDSDSGK
+1618 FYTDKSGT
-1627 EMQEYFTDI
+1627 EGSEYFQPIEFNYGTEL
-1636 TFAGN
+1636 T
-1641 GLYNNGTL
+1641 NND
-1649 PNNRFSPSV
+1649 RFSPSV
-1658 YQRAW
+1658 YQRTW
-1663 KGESTEVPLYTDAT
+1663 KGESTEVWLYTDAT
-1677 NTKNVAISGN
+1677 TKKNVAISGN
-1687 WSALYNKVDE
+1687 WSALTNDVAEKYE
-1697 AYTPGTGFSLKVQ
+1697 PGTGFSLKVQ
-1710 DLPVDSQTALFRLP
+1710 DVTEDATFRLP
-1724 KADTEYYYYSQDGTE
+1724 KADDSYTYYSQGGTPGE
-1739 PDEDDKVG
+1739 
-1747 NISKD
+1747 ISTSISRD
-1752 NAHRL
+1752 NAYRL
-1757 KSDELYVRNID
+1757 KSDELYERNIN
-1768 INASGQKKDPIKISL
+1768 INASGQKKDPITISL
-1783 TESATKDYY
+1783 PEAAHGDYY

-1801 LDMEKFFEENDSF
+1801 LDMTKFFEENTSF
-1814 EEKYWLVTDKNQT
+1814 AKMYWLVTKNGQEV
-1827 AAVGTGEGSWVTLDE
+1827 AVGGDGLISTGDG
-1842 NSTVKVAPLQSFF
+1842 KIAPLQSFF
-1855 VKLKTNEAGNLVAA
+1855 IKLETNKTA
-1869 PENITFTQDMQV
+1869 PDEITFTQEMQT
-1881 LGGDGDGLRSANAL
+1881 LGGSGDGLRSANAL

-1903 GRTSRAAVAYSGMAT
+1903 GRTSRAAVAYDMAASA
-1918 DDYQSSEDAELFLDS
+1918 DYEASEDAELFLDS

-1946 TMASS
+1946 TMATS
-1951 INVRQN
+1951 INRTS
-1957 CELVPLGVYGA
+1957 ELYNIPLGVYGSKQEMVTLSFGGLNQFSSATLYDA
-1968 RNEQVTLRFDQVGVF
+1968 RNRLKHHYTKARPSAFRQEHRVVT
-1983 SGVKLY
+1983 S
-1989 DTKTKSYTTLTDGS
+1989 
-2003 EVSVSTNDYGRY
+2003 SVPEHQPAMR
-2015 YLTGGV
+2015 
-2021 ATDNEAIRSVDDIS
+2021 
-2035 IYSVRSG
+2035 
-2042 EIVATSAGSSLR
+2042 
-2054 SVRVYG
+2054 
-2060 IGGELVTQQSLANQS
+2060 
-2075 VYRLRVPGNAIYVVY
+2075 
-2090 AEDMD
+2090 
-2095 GIIRNVKLRV
+2095 
-2105 R
+2105 

>member
-1 MKIRQYIKRM
+1 MKITNI
-11 ATLALMVA
+11 
-19 LLAPLQEAWG
+19 
-29 QEKGNRYKTSVTV
+29 YKKT
-42 VKKYY
+42 
-47 ATIEDD
+47 
-53 DNAALQKAFD
+53 AALFFLMAAALWPVADAVGQVTGDRFLMIDESSKVSTYGADITASTLGGQSASSGDYVIGNAFD
-63 GDREGTWWDAAS
+63 NNTGSWWASSEAGTINVDIDF
-75 AGPKT
+75 GRNNNKT
-80 ITIELESNQT
+80 IRAFHFHS
-90 LASVNYYGGGGGENV
+90 GGKTQEREKALHV
-105 AMRPSEVQVYYS
+105 YS
-117 SNGYDWNSLQTFSN
+117 STNGSSWELVESFAG
-131 IDRTVRDRTLT
+131 DRTVQLHDYGLRNA
-142 ISGNNRKS
+142 ISTR
-150 AKFYRL
+150 YLRL
-156 VLVPGLKGDGSYQ
+156 QIVPDHPTYV
-169 TLAMNEITLYNQNN
+169 LAMNEIMLYSRIVDYSN
-183 RVINVPSPDEET
+183 
-195 IGNLAAKTIIH
+195 KTILH
-206 KHPKWFEL
+206 KHPKWFDL
-214 RSNISE
+214 RSGISE
-220 GAKNMDTFNDDIP
+220 AAKNMDTFEDA
-233 TFGPPEDENMVTWTG
+233 TKMFTPEDNPFIQNYPVQK
-248 TIQAAHTYIDTIYM
+248 IQAAHTYIDTIYM
-262 HPGSSV
+262 HPGTSV

-276 GDVSVRGYQRWY
+276 DNVSVRGYQRWY

-295 YRTNNTRS
+295 YHIENPNS
-303 DQVWDLLTP
+303 EGVVDLLTP

-321 NGYVSKPVDTDANGT
+321 NGYVSKPIDTNANGT
-336 YQMKFYFPTSEEF
+336 YQMRFYFPTNTEF
-349 KSWFNT
+349 ESWFGT
-355 NSSSPGFDGNWF
+355 SSNFDGNWF

-377 DYTASF
+377 DYTETFSVTT
-383 DKGNSSKS
+383 SSES
-391 DFLKT
+391 NFLET

-420 WTNGHGRLSQNAYQG
+420 WKNGHGRLSQEAYQG

-440 GKKYLEEYEI
+440 DDKYLEEYEI

-463 TIGPNTTA
+463 TTGAMTTA

-476 ALSKDARAYA
+476 ALLKDARAYA
-486 IPKELL
+486 IPDLPS
-492 NGVSDTD
+492 NVSDTD

-506 DGDGID
+506 DGDGSD
-512 DEKNSGIQLI
+512 DEKNSGIKLI
-522 EASTYKVG
+522 KASTYKVG
-530 NNSYRNYTNVQS
+530 DNSYRNYTNVQS

-552 QFSYPNTISNRTQT
+552 QFSYPTTNSNGTQT
-566 VKSNNST
+566 VNSNNST
-573 ATILVTKQV
+573 ATILVTKKV
-582 GGTTYNIARYKLR
+582 GSKIYNIARYKLR

-600 RLLTQSQLKAIENG
+600 RLLTQSQLKAIEAG
-614 TIQDETMKYY
+614 DEDMQYY

-637 LLTALNWDYDPDVAG
+637 LLTTLNWDYDPDVAG
-652 TYGQDEYYPFPMA
+652 TYGQDKYYPFPMA
-665 WAYSSYSFF
+665 WDYSSYSFF
-674 DGAPAEDFVKVS
+674 DGAPAKDFVKVTK
-686 YDMPS
+686 DTPV

-699 MNGFVESK
+699 MNGFIENMAWGSK
-707 WTNMVHPEASKL
+707 ALASRL
-719 SNSTY
+719 PNSTY

-741 FRQALCKGSELF
+741 FHQPLCKGSELF
-753 VSAWVKSAGYS
+753 VTAWVKSAGYS

-808 TGSTT
+808 TGGTT

-844 TEGGDMY
+844 TQGGDMY

-898 TGGERAI
+898 TDGERAI

-917 YIKNNAS
+917 YIKNHAS
-924 NPSNPTEEEI
+924 KPLDPTDEEI
-934 AKAIEASVQDIGDGK
+934 AEAIRQSVQDIGDGE

-965 SNKDYND
+965 SNRDYND
-972 PSLPQKGDDNPLWGP
+972 PSLPQKGDNNPLWGP

-992 KVDDKYY
+992 KVDNKYY
-999 AYRLTDPETN
+999 AYCLTDPETN

-1036 TTTPTASDFVDFM
+1036 TTTPKAEDFVDFM

-1069 GEILNPGNNFC
+1069 GEILNPGNDFC

-1117 TEEEFIENEAGVS
+1117 TEEEFIEENEDGVS

-1146 QVDENTPI
+1146 QVEENTTPP

-1168 FDLIKKNCETGPE
+1168 FDLIKKNCETEPE

-1255 VAYPGDGTDVEPF
+1255 VAYPGDGTGVEPF

-1311 VVDNNSK
+1311 VVDNNLQ
-1318 PYMTYLYLADTDDPY
+1318 PYMTYLYLADTDDPD

-1356 SLPIGIVTD
+1356 SLPIGVVTD

-1370 YDKNPTFDSFIE
+1370 YDQYSTFDSFIE
-1382 IYFDLNGA
+1382 IYFDLNGN

-1395 HTEANSM
+1395 HTEANSN

-1448 EYMEWTGQTQNGIYA
+1448 EYMKWTGQTQNGIYA
-1463 NWNNDDNWKRITSD
+1463 NWNNDDNWQRVSSERI
-1477 RMKKTNVTDAEK
+1477 KKVKDLSS
-1489 DYFIMDG
+1489 DYFTDG

-1518 QVELYAAGYSGG
+1518 QVKLYAAGYSGG
-1530 SWGYGGVDHRPE
+1530 SWGYGGIAHRPE
-1542 DIAKPTENIQYDLM
+1542 DIAEPTENIQYDLM
-1556 TGKDLKTERY
+1556 TGKDLRTERY
-1566 RVSLLN
+1566 RVSLLDE
-1572 QIHFEPGAEML
+1572 IHFEPGAEML
-1583 HAEYLLYDTAWV
+1583 HAEYLLYNKAWV
-1595 DYQLDKGRW
+1595 DYQLGKGRW
-1604 YTLASPLKDVVAGD
+1604 YTLASPLKAVVAGD
-1618 FYTDSDSGK
+1618 FYTDSSTGT
-1627 EMQEYFTDI
+1627 EGSEYFQPI
-1636 TFAGN
+1636 Y
-1641 GLYNNGTL
+1641 YNESDNS
-1649 PNNRFSPSV
+1649 RFSPSV
-1658 YQRAW
+1658 YQRDW
-1663 KGESTEVPLYTDAT
+1663 KGSAT
-1677 NTKNVAISGN
+1677 LQTLNSGTKDVAISGN
-1687 WSALYNKVDE
+1687 WSALYNDVAE

-1710 DLPVDSQTALFRLP
+1710 DITGNNVTFRLP
-1724 KADTEYYYYSQDGTE
+1724 KADGSYTYYSYDGQTSGNSTNVSRLEDTE
-1739 PDEDDKVG
+1739 NVSGRLQSDQLFIRNTDLTDAAKGTDITITLPET
-1747 NISKD
+1747 
-1752 NAHRL
+1752 AH
-1757 KSDELYVRNID
+1757 
-1768 INASGQKKDPIKISL
+1768 GG
-1783 TESATKDYY
+1783 YY

-1801 LDMEKFFEENDSF
+1801 LDMEAFFTKNSNLER
-1814 EEKYWLVTDKNQT
+1814 KYWVVDNNSQTVAVDTEEDLTTTNPTGDVT
-1827 AAVGTGEGSWVTLDE
+1827 
-1842 NSTVKVAPLQSFF
+1842 VAPLQSFF
-1855 VKLKTNEAGNLVAA
+1855 VQKTEGVTGDITL
-1869 PENITFTQDMQV
+1869 TFTQDMQT
-1881 LGGDGDGLRSANAL
+1881 LGGTGDGLRSANAL
-1895 TITATTSD
+1895 TITATTTD
-1903 GRTSRAAVAYSGMAT
+1903 GRTSRAAVAYDMAASA
-1918 DDYQSSEDAELFLDS
+1918 DYEASEDAELFLDS

-1946 TMASS
+1946 TMATS
-1951 INVRQN
+1951 INRTS
-1957 CELVPLGVYGA
+1957 ELYNIPLGVYGSKQEMVTLSFGGLNQFSSATLYDAQEQTETPLREGKTVSVPAGTSGRYFLRAGTPTGNEVIA
-1968 RNEQVTLRFDQVGVF
+1968 RNAFL
-1983 SGVKLY
+1983 
-1989 DTKTKSYTTLTDGS
+1989 
-2003 EVSVSTNDYGRY
+2003 
-2015 YLTGGV
+2015 
-2021 ATDNEAIRSVDDIS
+2021 
-2035 IYSVRSG
+2035 IYSVG
-2042 EIVATSAGSSLR
+2042 GGKVMVTSSNTPLKDI
-2054 SVRVYG
+2054 RVYTMGGAQVRSIQASGMQQEIYLNRG
-2060 IGGELVTQQSLANQS
+2060 IYLITVSDQDGLQETRKVLV
-2075 VYRLRVPGNAIYVVY
+2075 R
-2090 AEDMD
+2090 
-2095 GIIRNVKLRV
+2095 
-2105 R
+2105 

>member
-19 LLAPLQEAWG
+19 ALWPAAEAWG
-29 QEKGNRYKTSVTV
+29 QVKGNKYLMKDKTFKVST
-42 VKKYY
+42 
-47 ATIEDD
+47 
-53 DNAALQKAFD
+53 DNAVITAHNTSEADAGSGDYKIGNAFD
-63 GDREGTWWDAAS
+63 GNDNTWWAS
-75 AGPKT
+75 TQSGT
-80 ITIELESNQT
+80 INVDIDFQTNRTIRAFHFLS
-90 LASVNYYGGGGGENV
+90 GGNTWERE
-105 AMRPSEVQVYYS
+105 AEVHVYS
-117 SNGYDWNSLQTFSN
+117 SEDGDSWTLIESFTG
-131 IDRTVRDRTLT
+131 IDRGVREHDYCMANAVTTPYL
-142 ISGNNRKS
+142 
-150 AKFYRL
+150 RL
-156 VLVPGLKGDGSYQ
+156 QLVPGRIDFK
-169 TLAMNEITLYNQNN
+169 LAMNEITLYSK
-183 RVINVPSPDEET
+183 VDYSD
-195 IGNLAAKTIIH
+195 KTIIH

-214 RSNISE
+214 RDGISTP
-220 GAKNMDTFNDDIP
+220 AKNMDTFNDDIP
-233 TFGPPEDENMVTWTG
+233 TFGPPEDKDMVTWTG

-262 HPGSSV
+262 HPGTSV
-268 DLTLPDKL
+268 TLTLPDKL
-276 GDVSVRGYQRWY
+276 NDVSVRGYQRWY

-295 YRTNNTRS
+295 YRTNNTGS
-303 DQVWDLLTP
+303 DKVWDLLTP

-321 NGYVSKPVDTDANGT
+321 NGYVSKPIDTNANGT
-336 YQMKFYFPTSEEF
+336 YQMEFYFPTSTEF
-349 KSWFNT
+349 SQWFD
-355 NSSSPGFDGNWF
+355 NSSSFDGNWF

-377 DYTASF
+377 DYTAEF
-383 DKGNSSKS
+383 TNASSES
-391 DFLKT
+391 DFLDKY
-396 LYEPTLTHRVL
+396 YEPTLTHRVL
-407 YYIASVDD
+407 YYIASVDG
-415 RTGDK
+415 RNGYK
-420 WTNGHGRLSQNAYQG
+420 WENGHGRLSDSDYQG
-435 GGNTD
+435 GGNAE

-450 SFPFTRLSNTVVP
+450 SFPYTRLSNTVVP
-463 TIGPNTTA
+463 TTGPKTTA

-492 NGVSDTD
+492 NGVSDMD

-506 DGDGID
+506 DGDGSD
-512 DEKNSGIQLI
+512 DEKNSGIKLI
-522 EASTYKVG
+522 KASTYKVG
-530 NNSYRNYTNVQS
+530 DNSYRNYTNVQS

-552 QFSYPNTISNRTQT
+552 QFSYPTTNTNGTQS
-566 VKSNNST
+566 VNANNST
-573 ATILVTKQV
+573 ATILVTKTV
-582 GGTTYNIARYKLR
+582 NNKTYNIARYKLR

-600 RLLTQSQLKAIENG
+600 RLLTQTQLSEIEDE
-614 TIQDETMKYY
+614 TIDDETMKYY
-624 QFRTPEYLDKNYQ
+624 QFRTPEYLEEHYQ
-637 LLTALNWDYDPDVAG
+637 LLTSLNWDYDQDVAANSE
-652 TYGQDEYYPFPMA
+652 GQKEYYPFPMA
-665 WAYSSYSFF
+665 WDHSSYSFF
-674 DGAPAEDFVKVS
+674 DGSLRKDFVPVTKTGKNENE
-686 YDMPS
+686 Y

-699 MNGFVESK
+699 MNDFVEDIAWAK
-707 WTNMVHPEASKL
+707 NDKASL
-719 SNSTY
+719 LPNSTY

-741 FRQALCKGSELF
+741 FHQPLCKGSELF
-753 VSAWVKSAGYS
+753 VTAWVKSAGYS

-787 LYSHSSSQIRR
+787 LCSHSSSQIRR

-808 TGSTT
+808 TGGTT

-844 TEGGDMY
+844 TSGGDMY

-917 YIKNNAS
+917 YIKNNALS
-924 NPSNPTEEEI
+924 PSNPTEEEI
-934 AKAIEASVQDIGDGK
+934 AEAIAASVQDIGDGE

-958 NYKLNYD
+958 NYKLNYND
-965 SNKDYND
+965 NKDYNT
-972 PSLPQKGDDNPLWGP
+972 PNLGNEEHRGP

-992 KVDDKYY
+992 KVGDKYY

-1036 TTTPTASDFVDFM
+1036 TTTPTAEDFVDFM

-1058 RVTALNLVKVN
+1058 RVTARNLVKVN
-1069 GEILNPGNNFC
+1069 GEILNPGNDFC

-1117 TEEEFIENEAGVS
+1117 TEEEFIEENKAGVS

-1154 VTDEGVETPFTQAM
+1154 VTDKDVETPFTQDM

-1210 PIQTELP
+1210 PIQTKLP

-1230 VCWDHIVLNL
+1230 VCWDYIVLNL

-1255 VAYPGDGTDVEPF
+1255 VAYPGDGTGVEPF

-1296 SLVTEGADYAGLIDD
+1296 SLVTEGADYAGLITD
-1311 VVDNNSK
+1311 VVDNNSQ

-1356 SLPIGIVTD
+1356 SLPIGVVTD

-1370 YDKNPTFDSFIE
+1370 YDQYPAFDSFIE
-1382 IYFDLNGA
+1382 IYFDLNGN

-1395 HTEANSM
+1395 HTEANSK

-1448 EYMEWTGQTQNGIYA
+1448 EYMEWVGQTQDGKYA
-1463 NWNNDDNWKRITSD
+1463 NWNNDDNWQRVSSERI
-1477 RMKKTNVTDAEK
+1477 KKVKDQSS
-1489 DYFIMDG
+1489 DYFTDG

-1502 GFVPMYFTK
+1502 GFVPMLFTK
-1511 VIMPENS
+1511 VIMPKNS
-1518 QVELYAAGYSGG
+1518 QVELYAAGYNGTTSIE
-1530 SWGYGGVDHRPE
+1530 WDTNRPTY
-1542 DIAKPTENIQYDLM
+1542 IAAPTENIQYDLM
-1556 TGKDLKTERY
+1556 AFDNTNGLTTERY

-1595 DYQLDKGRW
+1595 DYELTGGRW
-1604 YTLASPLKDVVAGD
+1604 YTLASPLQGVVAGD
-1618 FYTDSDSGK
+1618 FYTDSRTGK
-1627 EMQEYFTDI
+1627 EGSEYFQNI
-1636 TFAGN
+1636 TFS
-1641 GLYNNGTL
+1641 TTD
-1649 PNNRFSPSV
+1649 NNRFNPSV

-1663 KGESTEVPLYTDAT
+1663 KGNAT
-1677 NTKNVAISGN
+1677 LITTGNNSSGTSKDVAVSGN
-1687 WSALYNKVDE
+1687 WSALYNDVTD

-1710 DLPVDSQTALFRLP
+1710 DLTNTDKKALFRLP
-1724 KADTEYYYYSQDGTE
+1724 KADEGYSYYSQDGVTGPSE
-1739 PDEDDKVG
+1739 KRSVSRYKPGRLRSDTLFTRNTDITNAKPGG
-1747 NISKD
+1747 NIVVQLDDSYD
-1752 NAHRL
+1752 
-1757 KSDELYVRNID
+1757 
-1768 INASGQKKDPIKISL
+1768 G
-1783 TESATKDYY
+1783 TYY

-1801 LDMEKFFEENDSF
+1801 LDMKAFFDSPANAGIS
-1814 EEKYWLVTDKNQT
+1814 KTYWVVNESNKSVGVGEGKGLVT
-1827 AAVGTGEGSWVTLDE
+1827 TGEGT
-1842 NSTVKVAPLQSFF
+1842 TVAPLQSFF
-1855 VKLKTNEAGNLVAA
+1855 IKKDDSPGATTASSV
-1869 PENITFTQDMQV
+1869 TFTADMQV
-1881 LGGDGDGLRSANAL
+1881 LGSGTEDGLRSADAL
-1895 TITATTSD
+1895 MITATTDD
-1903 GRTSRAAVAYSGMAT
+1903 GRQSRAAVAYSGMAS
-1918 DDYQSSEDAELFLDS
+1918 DDYQSGEDAELFLDS

-1946 TMASS
+1946 TMATS

-1957 CELVPLGVYGA
+1957 CELVPLGVYGTDD
-1968 RNEQVTLRFDQVGVF
+1968 EPVTLRFDQVDAF

-1989 DTKTKSYTTLTDGS
+1989 DAQTKRYTTLTEGS
-2003 EVSVSTNDYGRY
+2003 EVSVSTNDSGRY
-2015 YLTGGV
+2015 YLTGGL
-2021 ATDNEAIRSVDDIS
+2021 ATGSEAIRTVDDIS

-2060 IGGELVTQQSLANQS
+2060 IGGELVAQQSLANQS